1 MLAAMFAVA
10 AVAADNGLA
19 KRNPKGLDLQLV
31 QTPWKGDLDG
41 MIKRQMIRALV
52 VYSKTFYFVDRGT
65 QHGASYDA
73 LRAFEDELNKKLKTK
88 HLAVHVVFVPV
99 HRDQLLPAL
108 REGRGDIA
116 VASLTITPERQKLV
130 DFSVPEGSG
139 VSELAVTG
147 PSSPDMHSTNDLAG
161 QEVFIRKSSSYFE
174 SVTRL
179 NRTLRKL
186 GKPEVRIKPAPEQL
200 EDEDLL
206 EMVNAGL
213 VPITI
218 VDSYEAKFWAQILN
232 NTKVHEDFVVNS
244 GRNIAW
250 AFRQGSPKLKKSVDD
265 FVKRHRVGTEFGNVT
280 FQKYL
285 KNTKWVTN
293 ATSAD
298 EMAKFQRMIELF
310 KKYAAQYGFDW
321 LMLEAQGYQES
332 RLDQNVRSP
341 SGAIGVMQVMPAT
354 GAALKVGD
362 IRQVDA
368 NIHAGTKYMRKMLDT
383 YFTDAKLDDL
393 NRHLFAFA
401 AYNAGPTRIVELR
414 KQAAKRGLDPNV
426 WFNNVEQIA
435 AEKIGSETVTYVRN
449 IYKYY
454 IAYTLALEQG
464 AERDRARE
472 AVKGKI

>member
-1 MLAAMFAVA
+1 MFAVA

-41 MIKRQMIRALV
+41 MIKRRMIRALV

-218 VDSYEAKFWAQILN
+218 
-232 NTKVHEDFVVNS
+232 
-244 GRNIAW
+244 
-250 AFRQGSPKLKKSVDD
+250 
-265 FVKRHRVGTEFGNVT
+265 
-280 FQKYL
+280 
-285 KNTKWVTN
+285 
-293 ATSAD
+293 
-298 EMAKFQRMIELF
+298 
-310 KKYAAQYGFDW
+310 
-321 LMLEAQGYQES
+321 
-332 RLDQNVRSP
+332 
-341 SGAIGVMQVMPAT
+341 
-354 GAALKVGD
+354 
-362 IRQVDA
+362 
-368 NIHAGTKYMRKMLDT
+368 
-383 YFTDAKLDDL
+383 
-393 NRHLFAFA
+393 
-401 AYNAGPTRIVELR
+401 
-414 KQAAKRGLDPNV
+414 
-426 WFNNVEQIA
+426 
-435 AEKIGSETVTYVRN
+435 
-449 IYKYY
+449 
-454 IAYTLALEQG
+454 
-464 AERDRARE
+464 
-472 AVKGKI
+472 